1 MSVRSTIALGSLAF
15 IMACGP
21 LAAVQAKPLMIV
33 GNDEKY
39 LWNDDGKPVFYPPG
53 RDSFAVVD
61 LSDPVNPKIDSVIP
75 LPNSVAG
82 PPTNLAIHPSGKFA
96 LLADSVDVVSDNG
109 TLRLVPD
116 NRIFVIDLTVDPPR
130 LLDTITAGKQPS
142 GLDISPKGDM
152 ALVANRADK
161 SVSVLSIKG
170 TEVTLV
176 DTVSLP
182 DSVAH
187 VQFTPDGKRAL
198 AVRNLA
204 HQISI
209 LDIADGK
216 ATYGKV
222 DLPTGLMPYN
232 VAVTPDGKLALT
244 VDQGSLASDG
254 SIDDMT
260 VIDLEAQPPRVIDRI
275 AIGDFPEG
283 LAISPKGDIAV
294 ATVIRGSM
302 AAKNSFFY
310 ARNGTIQ
317 VLRIN
322 GKQVTKLKELEVGG
336 VPEAIG
342 FSPDG
347 GTLYVGNFTD
357 GDVSIFQVTGT
368 DVTDTG
374 KRLKMPG
381 HPASA
386 RIGHSR

>member
-1 MSVRSTIALGSLAF
+1 MTLRSTLTIGAF
-15 IMACGP
+15 AVVMAVGP
-21 LAAVQAKPLMIV
+21 LAAAQAKPLMIV

-39 LWNDDGKPVFYPPG
+39 LWNDDGKPVFFPMG
-53 RDSFAVVD
+53 KDSFAVVD
-61 LSDPVNPKIDSVIP
+61 LSDPANPKIDSVIP

-82 PPTNLAIHPSGKFA
+82 PPTNLAVHPSGKFA
-96 LLADSVDVVSDNG
+96 LIADSVEVVDDNG
-109 TLRLVPD
+109 VLKMVPD
-116 NRIFVIDLTVDPPR
+116 NKIFVIDLTVDPPKVI
-130 LLDTITAGKQPS
+130 DTITGGKQPS

-161 SVSVLSIKG
+161 SVSVLAIKG
-170 TEVTLV
+170 TEVKLV
-176 DTVSLP
+176 DSISFP

-209 LDIADGK
+209 LDVVG
-216 ATYGKV
+216 GKV
-222 DLPTGLMPYN
+222 SYSKIDLPTGLMPYN
-232 VAVTPDGKLALT
+232 VVVTPDSKLALT
-244 VDQGSLASDG
+244 ADQGSLSSDG
-254 SIDDMT
+254 SVDDVT
-260 VIDLEAQPPRVIDRI
+260 VIDLEAQPPRVIDRV

-294 ATVIRGSM
+294 ATVIRGST
-302 AAKNSFFY
+302 AAKNAFFY
-310 ARNGTIQ
+310 ERNGTIQ
-317 VLRIN
+317 LLKID
-322 GKQVTKLKELEVGG
+322 GKKVTKLKELDVGG

-347 GTLYVGNFTD
+347 GYLYVGNFTD
-357 GDVSIFQVTGT
+357 GDFSIFKVTGS

-386 RIGHSR
+386 RIGR

>member
-1 MSVRSTIALGSLAF
+1 MTFRSTLATGLF
-15 IMACGP
+15 AFVMAIGP
-21 LAAVQAKPLMIV
+21 VLAAQAKPLMIV

-39 LWNDDGKPVFYPPG
+39 FWNDDGKVILFPPG
-53 RDSFAVVD
+53 KDSFAVVD
-61 LSDPVNPKIDSVIP
+61 LSDPANPKIDSVIP
-75 LPNSVAG
+75 LPNSIAG
-82 PPTNLAIHPSGKFA
+82 PPVNLAVHPSGKFA
-96 LLADSVDVVSDNG
+96 LMADSVDVVNDSG
-109 TLRLVPD
+109 ALKLVPD
-116 NRIFVIDLTVDPPR
+116 SKVFVIDLTVDPPR
-130 LLDTITAGKQPS
+130 LIDTITGGKQPS
-142 GLDISPKGDM
+142 GLDISPKGDL

-170 TEVTLV
+170 TEVKLV
-176 DTVSLP
+176 DTISFP

-209 LDIADGK
+209 LDVADGK
-216 ATYGKV
+216 VSYSKI

-232 VAVTPDGKLALT
+232 VVVTPDSKLALT
-244 VDQGSLASDG
+244 ADQGSLDPDG
-254 SIDDMT
+254 SVDDVT
-260 VIDLEAQPPRVIDRI
+260 VIDLEAQPPRVIDRV
-275 AIGDFPEG
+275 AVGDFPEG

-294 ATVIRGSM
+294 ATVLRGSHS
-302 AAKNSFFY
+302 AKTAYFY
-310 ARNGTIQ
+310 AKNGTIQ
-317 VLRIN
+317 VLKIS

-347 GTLYVGNFTD
+347 GYLYVGNYTD
-357 GDVSIFQVTGT
+357 GDFSIFKVTGT

-386 RIGHSR
+386 RIGQSK